1 MYTMT
6 VISDHTIQII
16 FFSFVVS
23 SIATSLLYINL
34 FVKINMIND
43 IPANTAAVSSVSN
56 VSSCVFLYNRNSS
69 PFLNGIAAKNSP
81 ETKAVISKNIDCL
94 YSKAVAIANA
104 KSKIQIFTNTL
115 IFLRA
120 FIFFL
125 LFYTYIICYK
135 ESKVKSLLTKNDHY
149 F

>member
-1 MYTMT
+1 MYTIA
-6 VISDHTIQII
+6 VIVAHIIQII

-23 SIATSLLYINL
+23 SIAASLLYINL
-34 FVKINMIND
+34 FVRINIISDM
-43 IPANTAAVSSVSN
+43 PANTAAVNSVSN

-94 YSKAVAIANA
+94 YSKAAAIANA

-115 IFLRA
+115 IFLRM
-120 FIFFL
+120 FIYFSPFL
-125 LFYTYIICYK
+125 YLYYM
-135 ESKVKSLLTKNDHY
+135 L
-149 F
+149 

>member
-1 MYTMT
+1 
-6 VISDHTIQII
+6 
-16 FFSFVVS
+16 
-23 SIATSLLYINL
+23 
-34 FVKINMIND
+34 MIND
-43 IPANTAAVSSVSN
+43 TPANTAAVNSVSN
-56 VSSCVFLYNRNSS
+56 VSSCVFLYNRNSN

-94 YSKAVAIANA
+94 YSKAAAIANA

-135 ESKVKSLLTKNDHY
+135 ESEVKSLLTKNDHY
-149 F
+149 FWRIKLVFVTNFNKNKNNPNGDQPGLFLLNL